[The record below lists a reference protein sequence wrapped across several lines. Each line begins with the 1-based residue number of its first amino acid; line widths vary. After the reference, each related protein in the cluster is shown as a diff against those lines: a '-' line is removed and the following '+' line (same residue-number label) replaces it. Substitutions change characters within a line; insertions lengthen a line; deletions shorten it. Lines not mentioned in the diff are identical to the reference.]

1 MWGGE
6 EMTEIKVHD
15 NESIDSALKRFKRQC
30 ARTGVL
36 SEYKRKEYYEKP
48 SVVRK
53 RKIDQAKRKKR
64 RG

>member
-1 MWGGE
+1 
-6 EMTEIKVHD
+6 MTEIKVGE

-36 SEYKRKEYYEKP
+36 SEYKRKEHYEKP

-53 RKIDQAKRKKR
+53 RKLDAAKRKKR